1 MFGKKKKQEN
11 IVDESFDNEEKEDKV
26 ILDLDEDLDK
36 DKIQKEEKQKK
47 KEEQQKID
55 EARDEI
61 LNSKPKTKVG
71 KTFKMYQFIFK
82 ILIFALLITLAIV
95 MLVMQAEVI
104 GIIYMFAGSLIT
116 FSALIRMIPLIKTTK
131 AKPARLI
138 LFIQCLI
145 HLVIGGYLIGAAFYH
160 WHELQVYAEKL
171 ADGTIG
177 EAARDVEGKL
187 AAAGDWGWGNFNLKF
202 FAYLLVA
209 FFYTMAGGYFW
220 VTIIYH
226 EKTTNGL
233 FRLQMLSFTSAVVF
247 GIFAHDMG
255 AGQIIVALAII
266 AILCAVL
273 IGVDAGGSYYRY
285 RKSLDPEAYARKEK
299 KAKKERGKDMPARNE
314 DVDYSDIDPNTI
326 PQDDPRDSNNIVN

>member
-82 ILIFALLITLAIV
+82 IIIFALLITLAIV

-104 GIIYMFAGSLIT
+104 GIIYMFAGALIT

-131 AKPARLI
+131 AKQARLI

-171 ADGTIG
+171 ADDTAISTT
-177 EAARDVEGKL
+177 DVYKKL
-187 AAAGDWGWGNFNLKF
+187 EEAGDWGWGKFNLEY
-202 FAYLLVA
+202 FAYFLVA

-220 VTIIYH
+220 VTIIIMKRQLMVYLDY
-226 EKTTNGL
+226 KCY
-233 FRLQMLSFTSAVVF
+233 LS
-247 GIFAHDMG
+247 
-255 AGQIIVALAII
+255 L
-266 AILCAVL
+266 L
-273 IGVDAGGSYYRY
+273 
-285 RKSLDPEAYARKEK
+285 
-299 KAKKERGKDMPARNE
+299 
-314 DVDYSDIDPNTI
+314 
-326 PQDDPRDSNNIVN
+326 

>member
-1 MFGKKKKQEN
+1 MFGKKKKQAD
-11 IVDESFDNEEKEDKV
+11 IVDESFDNENKEDKV

-36 DKIQKEEKQKK
+36 DKIQAEEKKKK
-47 KEEQQKID
+47 KEEQEKID

-61 LNSKPKTKVG
+61 LNSKPKTKAG

-82 ILIFALLITLAIV
+82 ILIFALLITLAVI

-104 GIIYMFAGSLIT
+104 GIIYMFAGPLIT

-171 ADGTIG
+171 ADDTAISTT
-177 EAARDVEGKL
+177 DVYKKL
-187 AAAGDWGWGNFNLKF
+187 EEAGDWGWGKFNLEY
-202 FAYLLVA
+202 FAYFLVA

-220 VTIIYH
+220 VTIIYQ
-226 EKTTNGL
+226 EKTTKGL

-247 GIFAHDMG
+247 GIFAHLMKAD
-255 AGQIIVALAII
+255 QIIIALAII
-266 AILCAVL
+266 AILCSVL

>member
-1 MFGKKKKQEN
+1 MFGKKKKKEEVLDSFEN
-11 IVDESFDNEEKEDKV
+11 DDKEDKV
-26 ILDLDEDLDK
+26 ITELDEDLDK
-36 DKIQKEEKQKK
+36 DKIQSDEKRKK
-47 KEEQQKID
+47 KEEQQRID

-95 MLVMQAEVI
+95 MLVMQAEVV
-104 GIIYMFAGSLIT
+104 GIIYMFAGALIT

-138 LFIQCLI
+138 VFVQCLI

-160 WHELQVYAEKL
+160 WHELQVYADKL
-171 ADGTIG
+171 ADGTIAG
-177 EAARDVEGKL
+177 AQEVKDKL
-187 AAAGDWGWGNFNLKF
+187 AQAGDWGWGQFNLTF

-209 FFYTMAGGYFW
+209 FFYTLSGGYFW

-226 EKTTNGL
+226 EKTTHGL
-233 FRLQMLSFTSAVVF
+233 FRLQMLSFTAAVVF
-247 GIFAHDMG
+247 GIFSNQMEVT
-255 AGQIIVALAII
+255 QIIIALAII

-299 KAKKERGKDMPARNE
+299 KAKKSRGKDMPARNE